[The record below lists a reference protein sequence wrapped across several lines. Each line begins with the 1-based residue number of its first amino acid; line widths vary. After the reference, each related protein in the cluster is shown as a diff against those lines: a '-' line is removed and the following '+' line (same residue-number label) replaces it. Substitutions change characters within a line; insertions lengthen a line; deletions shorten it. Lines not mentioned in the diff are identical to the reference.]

1 MILKVETFELTDNTK
16 EVPNWV
22 QLCIDAPDTM
32 VTVTPITVGWRTLAD
47 ELVSVGIYKSKTEVR
62 NAVKN
67 RGLAVCC
74 FEGAG
79 NPYASIGGII
89 LSGIMDKVAIVDDAN
104 VPWILVDGDVI
115 KTGKRKFY
123 VIREKSRG

>member
-1 MILKVETFELTDNTK
+1 
-16 EVPNWV
+16 
-22 QLCIDAPDTM
+22 M
-32 VTVTPITVGWRTLAD
+32 VTVTPMTAGWRTLAD
-47 ELVSVGIYKSKTEVR
+47 ELVSTGIYKSKNEVR

-74 FEGAG
+74 FEGEG
-79 NPYASIGGII
+79 NPYASIGGTI
-89 LSGIMDKVAIVDDAN
+89 LSGVMDKAATVEDAN
-104 VPWILVDGDVI
+104 VSWVLVDGDVI

>member
-74 FEGAG
+74 F
-79 NPYASIGGII
+79 
-89 LSGIMDKVAIVDDAN
+89 SGIMDKAAIVDDAN

>member
-22 QLCIDAPDTM
+22 QSCLDAPDTM
-32 VTVTPITVGWRTLAD
+32 VTVTPNTAGWRTLAD
-47 ELVSVGIYKSKTEVR
+47 ELVSAGIYKSKTEVR

-74 FEGAG
+74 FEGEG
-79 NPYASIGGII
+79 KPYSSIGGTI
-89 LSGIMDKVAIVDDAN
+89 LSGLMDKAATVEDAT

-115 KTGKRKFY
+115 RHGKRKFY